1 MNRRISLALATA
13 GAVILAGIA
22 PVQAETQDNPG
33 ANPGIEQS
41 KQQPDQ
47 TPEKPEGS
55 EASKDDSGSSDEG
68 DKGGSSGSS
77 DDKNSTGFPH
87 SSKDPEK
94 TSSENLSS
102 TLLNW
107 NELSPKAEEAFE
119 WLGLI
124 IGILT
129 AITQAAVI
137 IVPILKNFM

>member
-22 PVQAETQDNPG
+22 PVQAETQDNPR
-33 ANPGIEQS
+33 ANPGIEQPAE
-41 KQQPDQ
+41 PDQ
-47 TPEKPEGS
+47 TPEKP
-55 EASKDDSGSSDEG
+55 KDNDDSSDSSGSSDEG

-77 DDKNSTGFPH
+77 DNKDGTGFPH
-87 SSKDPEK
+87 SSNDPEK
-94 TSSENLSS
+94 TSSQNLSS
-102 TLLNW
+102 TLVNW

-129 AITQAAVI
+129 AVTQAALI
-137 IVPILKNFM
+137 IVPILQNFM

>member
-22 PVQAETQDNPG
+22 PVQAETLPADQQQD
-33 ANPGIEQS
+33 
-41 KQQPDQ
+41 QQQVQTQ
-47 TPEKPEGS
+47 TPNATEDTDT
-55 EASKDDSGSSDEG
+55 SKDDSVSSDSSDEG

-87 SSKDPEK
+87 SSNDPEK

-107 NELSPKAEEAFE
+107 NELSPKAKEAFE

-124 IGILT
+124 ISILT